1 MPCRGRTSR
10 PSRTARVRSRGC
22 APARVSS
29 LRPATPPRA
38 FSSSN
43 HSMERSWT
51 GTRSP
56 DTDRLDLWRRHECGK
71 PERSRDAP
79 PASPTCRRNDSAR
92 AEAPTDGRTEGGAD
106 GRADGRRGGG
116 EEEGEEL
123 VGGRDRLPL

>member
-79 PASPTCRRNDSAR
+79 PASPTCRRSSFA
-92 AEAPTDGRTEGGAD
+92 RTESPTER
-106 GRADGRRGGG
+106 GRRREKEEGEGEGRRGREKE
-116 EEEGEEL
+116 EEEGETL
-123 VGGRDRLPL
+123 VGG